1 MALWVILAIVY
12 LQTSIDSIQAVCTPC
27 PFQWTESQSNC
38 YRYFEASLSYR
49 DAVEYCQHFSRPAR
63 IASLATVTSFNE
75 LLFMSKFVDDIFKN
89 AFAPDVPSLI
99 WLTINSRNTSELEL
113 PPILHQS
120 FNKESDVIPCGDN
133 LINNETYQ
141 VGGNESAV
149 SVVPGPERLDQTCAV
164 HVPVESF
171 IDLGDFSRSCISDL
185 DSCHSHSAT
194 WTIWLKIDT
203 PPRNSSYRGYYLSSG
218 GQTQS
223 ARGIVFLYNA
233 GSCQFQFMARSQK
246 HVISRNY
253 TKGKVPLDK
262 WFHLTFTVNSI
273 GMPSMDLKVYVDGE
287 LIQADDMSDAITEG
301 GRSDDF
307 TRLYLGMTNTCTGKY
322 PVSQYGG
329 SAAYSSL
336 VVFDGLLGIQ
346 EIRHLYECR
355 SIGKLVNIATVDHAT
370 IGPTL
375 LATDD
380 TEHQFNMDDENT
392 DIFYNTP
399 PATDGSPTTGPRL
412 ELQENPFICQ
422 L

>member
-99 WLTINSRNTSELEL
+99 WLTINSRNTS
-113 PPILHQS
+113 
-120 FNKESDVIPCGDN
+120 
-133 LINNETYQ
+133 
-141 VGGNESAV
+141 
-149 SVVPGPERLDQTCAV
+149 
-164 HVPVESF
+164 
-171 IDLGDFSRSCISDL
+171 
-185 DSCHSHSAT
+185 
-194 WTIWLKIDT
+194 
-203 PPRNSSYRGYYLSSG
+203 
-218 GQTQS
+218 
-223 ARGIVFLYNA
+223 
-233 GSCQFQFMARSQK
+233 
-246 HVISRNY
+246 
-253 TKGKVPLDK
+253 
-262 WFHLTFTVNSI
+262 